1 VLCRKG
7 DELSRVRRVKHSA
20 LRAEDVWL
28 LEEGHC
34 LRSQVL
40 DVCAVRKKAA
50 VARAFQFES
59 GSLETLKNL
68 VSSVGG
74 YTLLPALATDHLPG
88 NVALVPFERP
98 VPAREIGFVF
108 RREHYKLALQDALRE
123 AVVECVPAEL
133 RKMRKGELEVLPV
146 EG

>member
-1 VLCRKG
+1 MGKL
-7 DELSRVRRVKHSA
+7 RRVKHSS
-20 LRAEDVWL
+20 LRPKDVWL

-40 DVCAVRKKAA
+40 DVCSVRKKGPAD
-50 VARAFQFES
+50 RPFQFES

-74 YTLLPALATDHLPG
+74 YTLLPALAADHLAA
-88 NVALVPFERP
+88 NVIQVPFERP
-98 VPAREIGFVF
+98 EPAREIGFVF
-108 RREHYKLALQDALRE
+108 RREHYKLSLQNALRE
-123 AVVECVPAEL
+123 AVLESVPEEL
-133 RKMRKGELEVLPV
+133 RKMRKRDFEVLPV